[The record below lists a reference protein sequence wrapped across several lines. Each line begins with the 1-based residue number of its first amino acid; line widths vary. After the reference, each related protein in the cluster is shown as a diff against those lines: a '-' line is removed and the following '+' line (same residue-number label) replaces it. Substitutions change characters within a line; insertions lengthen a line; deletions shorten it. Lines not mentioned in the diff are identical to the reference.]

1 MQDHLRDLEK
11 SRLNRRQS
19 YRRNMCKCWIPSK
32 KNNVNAAHVKEAL
45 KAAEIY
51 GINLQNPET
60 V

>member
-1 MQDHLRDLEK
+1 M
-11 SRLNRRQS
+11 QS
-19 YRRNMCKCWIPSK
+19 YRRNMFKCWIRSK

-60 V
+60 VQLNF